1 MFSKT
6 TGPLPQHIAII
17 MDGNG
22 RWAEKHKLPRI
33 AGHEKGALTA
43 RSIIEACME
52 LRIPYLTLF
61 IFSTENWNRPQKE
74 VNALFQLIDENLE
87 EGKNIAMEMGVKIL
101 HMGKMEGIPKN
112 LQYKIKDILESTR
125 DNRKLNLIMAFN
137 YGGRDEIVNATREIV
152 AAKLDPHE
160 IDENIFSNHLYS
172 VTIPDPDLVIRTAG
186 EMRLSN
192 FLLWQTAY
200 SEIYFSKALWP
211 DFNKKE
217 LVKAI
222 DAYSKRERRFGTLP
236 QDDVQF

>member
-1 MFSKT
+1 
-6 TGPLPQHIAII
+6 

-33 AGHEKGALTA
+33 EGHKKGAIAA
-43 RSIIEACME
+43 RAIIEACIE

-61 IFSTENWNRPQKE
+61 VFSTENWSRPQKE
-74 VNALFQLIDENLE
+74 VNAIFQLIDENLE
-87 EGKNIAMEMGVKIL
+87 DGKSIAMEMGVKIL
-101 HMGKMEGIPKN
+101 HMGKMDGIPKK

-125 DNRKLNLIMAFN
+125 DKRNLNLVLAFN

-152 AAKLDPHE
+152 AAGLNPDE
-160 IDENIFSNHLYS
+160 IDETIFSNHLYS

-192 FLLWQTAY
+192 FLLWQAAY
-200 SEIYFSKALWP
+200 SEIYFSNALWP

-217 LVKAI
+217 LIKAI
-222 DAYSKRERRFGTLP
+222 EAYSKRERRFGTLP
-236 QDDVQF
+236 QDDVKS

>member
-33 AGHEKGALTA
+33 DGHKKGAFAA
-43 RSIIEACME
+43 RAIIEACME

-61 IFSTENWNRPQKE
+61 VFSTENWNRPQKE
-74 VNALFQLIDENLE
+74 VHALFQLIDDNLE
-87 EGKNIAMEMGVKIL
+87 DGKNIAMEMGVKIL
-101 HMGKMEGIPKN
+101 HIGKMEGIPQTLK
-112 LQYKIKDILESTR
+112 YKIKDVLEVTR
-125 DNRKLNLIMAFN
+125 DNRNLNLILAFN

-152 AAKLDPHE
+152 AAKLNPEE
-160 IDENIFSNHLYS
+160 IDEVLFSNHLYS

-211 DFNKKE
+211 DFNKGE
-217 LVKAI
+217 LTKAI

-236 QDDVQF
+236 PDDVKS